1 MQRTWIRILTGTIAI
16 LGIVTG
22 LVALGVYY
30 TDTRINV
37 LIALASFVPLMF
49 AAVVVGAL
57 VALIGRRWVLAGVSA
72 LVLAAGAFAYA
83 PLYVAD
89 AAPEDATGSEGVRL
103 RVMQANLMIGL
114 ADPTVVV
121 GQARDSAVDIVT
133 IQELTDASVVGLR
146 DAGMEELF
154 PYSYLQPHVTG
165 GGGAGIYSRFPI
177 TGNRELDG
185 YGPVNLATEVEV
197 PGSEPVTLLA
207 VHPGPAYIT
216 PADVWTTELDT
227 LRDELEAASG
237 SGPVIVS
244 GDFNTTYSHK
254 KFRNLLDA
262 GYSDAAAQLGKG
274 LIPTYPTD
282 KGTPA
287 VVGIDHILTNTGH
300 ARSLERIDLPGSDHH
315 GLIGEIEFAASVS

>member
-30 TDTRINV
+30 TDTRVNV

-49 AAVVVGAL
+49 VAVVVGAL

-72 LVLAAGAFAYA
+72 LVLGAGAFAYA

-89 AAPEDATGSEGVRL
+89 AAPQESEGVRV

-154 PYSYLQPHVTG
+154 PYSYLRPYATG
-165 GGGAGIYSRFPI
+165 GGGAGIYSRLPI
-177 TGNRELDG
+177 SDSRELDG

-216 PADVWTTELDT
+216 PADIWTAELDT
-227 LRDELEAASG
+227 LRNDLEAASVG
-237 SGPVIVS
+237 GPVIVS

-287 VVGIDHILTNTGH
+287 LVGIDHILTNTGH

-315 GLIGEIEFAASVS
+315 GLIGEIEFSARVS

>member
-1 MQRTWIRILTGTIAI
+1 MQRTWVRILTGTIAT

-22 LVALGVYY
+22 LVAMGAYY

-37 LIALASFVPLMF
+37 LIALASFVPLMLV
-49 AAVVVGAL
+49 AVVVGAV
-57 VALIGRRWVLAGVSA
+57 VALIGRQWILAAVSA
-72 LVLAAGAFAYA
+72 VVLAAAAVAYA

-89 AAPEDATGSEGVRL
+89 AASQDDASGNAVRL
-103 RVMQANLMIGL
+103 RVMQANLMVGS
-114 ADPTVVV
+114 ADPSVVV
-121 GQARDSAVDIVT
+121 GSARDNAVDVVT
-133 IQELTDASVVGLR
+133 IQELTDASVLGLR
-146 DAGMEELF
+146 DAGMEQLF
-154 PYSYLQPHVTG
+154 PYSYLRALPTG
-165 GGGAGIYSRFPI
+165 GGGAGIYSRTPLSD
-177 TGNRELDG
+177 NRELDG
-185 YGPVNLATEVEV
+185 FGPVNLATSVDV

-207 VHPGPAYIT
+207 VHPGPAYVT
-216 PADVWTTELDT
+216 PADIWTAELDT
-227 LRDELEAASG
+227 LRSDLEAVSA

-262 GYSDAAAQLGKG
+262 GYSDAAAQLGMG

-287 VVGIDHILTNTGH
+287 VVGIDHILTNSGH

-315 GLIGEIEFAASVS
+315 GLIGEIEFSGVS

>member
-1 MQRTWIRILTGTIAI
+1 MQRTWIRILTGTIAS

-22 LVALGVYY
+22 LVAMGVYY
-30 TDTRINV
+30 TDTRVNV

-49 AAVVVGAL
+49 IAVVAGTL
-57 VALIGRRWVLAGVSA
+57 VALIGRRWILAGVSA

-83 PLYVAD
+83 PLYVPD
-89 AAPEDATGSEGVRL
+89 AAPEEPEGVRL

-121 GQARDSAVDIVT
+121 GQAREGSVDIVT

-165 GGGAGIYSRFPI
+165 GGGAGIYSRYPI
-177 TGNRELDG
+177 SGNRELDG
-185 YGPVNLATEVEV
+185 YGPVNLATQVEV
-197 PGSEPVTLLA
+197 PGSEPISLLA

-216 PADVWTTELDT
+216 PADIWTAELDT
-227 LRDELEAASG
+227 LRDDLEAVSV

-315 GLIGEIEFAASVS
+315 GLIGEIEFSR

>member
-1 MQRTWIRILTGTIAI
+1 MQRTWIRILTGSIAI
-16 LGIVTG
+16 LGIVIG
-22 LVALGVYY
+22 VAAMVVYY

-49 AAVVVGAL
+49 VAVVVGTL
-57 VALIGRRWVLAGVSA
+57 VALVGRRWILAGVSA
-72 LVLAAGAFAYA
+72 LVLVAGALAYA

-89 AAPEDATGSEGVRL
+89 AAPEDALDDEGVRL
-103 RVMQANLMIGL
+103 RVMQANLMVGL

-121 GQARDSAVDIVT
+121 GQAREGAVDVVT

-154 PYSYLQPHVTG
+154 PYSYLQPHVSG

-177 TGNRELDG
+177 SGSRELDG

-216 PADVWTTELDT
+216 PADIWTTELDT
-227 LRDELEAASG
+227 LRNDLEVAVG

-287 VVGIDHILTNTGH
+287 VVGIDHILSNTGH

-315 GLIGEIEFAASVS
+315 GLIGEIEFL